1 MSGHGNIIYRYFV
14 NSSNSSITCPNTSSA
29 SWIGWA
35 LVRSTPAIFSSSTG
49 GMELP
54 PEKRLI
60 RIYME
65 MKGNYL
71 YIALTNTA
79 GGGKKAHFATTKGA
93 GHGLGLLRVDEI
105 VKRHGGY
112 ITRASEAEAFSTEV
126 LLPQRAREKK
136 KVKVQ
141 LASNFRHLI
150 SNCTFFVALCYD
162 AAVRMKM
169 QRFGGNGRPERGGQ
183 ADEAKAA

>member
-1 MSGHGNIIYRYFV
+1 
-14 NSSNSSITCPNTSSA
+14 
-29 SWIGWA
+29 
-35 LVRSTPAIFSSSTG
+35 
-49 GMELP
+49 MELP

-65 MKGNYL
+65 MKGNYI

-126 LLPQRAREKK
+126 LLPQRA
-136 KVKVQ
+136 
-141 LASNFRHLI
+141 
-150 SNCTFFVALCYD
+150 
-162 AAVRMKM
+162 
-169 QRFGGNGRPERGGQ
+169 
-183 ADEAKAA
+183 